1 MTVLLDMVVVMG
13 PAHRPATAAVV
24 DQVLTLGSV
33 TGVILP
39 PSLLENL
46 CREPSMLEHLRKI
59 KYVHYAGA
67 DLNKAT
73 GDAISQHVKLVS
85 ALGSTEAGPYYVRI
99 HDEPE
104 WNYHRFCPSIGLDF
118 EHRTKELY
126 EAVFHREA
134 GLERWQQVFMVY
146 PHLDRF
152 PTNDLMVRHPTKSD
166 LWAFAGHS
174 DDLVTLSHG
183 NSLPASHMEGTI
195 CNHSDVR
202 AAIIGGHGRERPFLI
217 LDLVRDRL
225 PANIPQQD
233 KDVIDE
239 VWPVVNK
246 ANEGCIDIV
255 RLTKELII
263 LATSAKPFVWTAKGT
278 VMRRATIE
286 LYQDEVSGLY
296 RDSGRE

>member
-126 EAVFHREA
+126 EAVFRRKG

-152 PTNDLMVRHPTKSD
+152 PTNDLMVRYPTKSD
-166 LWAFAGHS
+166 LWAFAGRS

-255 RLTKELII
+255 RLTKESTI
-263 LATSAKPFVWTAKGT
+263 LATPANPFVWTAKGT
-278 VMRRATIE
+278 VMRRVTIE